1 MPTTIARLFGCCTQ
15 PDTLEHP
22 SPTQNSSAPKV
33 LPRHARVP
41 VGHIDLS
48 RDLMEAGVDLPHDK
62 LFCARANTAEQR
74 EVMAFLGYCRPGTV
88 PRALAIDLIDT
99 GRNRAAFLG
108 ALHLMRAGVIDPTIP
123 DIAQWPGEN
132 WLNHIAR
139 HGREAPPHGTHG
151 THGETISLAQRIDCL
166 LAVGLGG
173 YTRAIGG
180 HTAIFSAAQ
189 ADNLEALSAIANREQ
204 ASGALRP
211 VQPLHAAAQAG
222 KLAALRTAL
231 RRGADPDQA
240 DADGA
245 TTLQF
250 ASANSHLEAM
260 RLLLDHG
267 ASCNRQDM
275 MQQAPAHLAAQFN
288 RTGAIRLLNQY
299 GADLNLRGSLD
310 DTPLHF
316 AVYHNSSEAMK
327 ALVDCGAN
335 TRLRNRE
342 DETPLEMAVRLGRDA
357 MANWLAANEH
367 TDTGRVA
374 AASR

>member
-1 MPTTIARLFGCCTQ
+1 M
-15 PDTLEHP
+15 
-22 SPTQNSSAPKV
+22 
-33 LPRHARVP
+33 
-41 VGHIDLS
+41 
-48 RDLMEAGVDLPHDK
+48 
-62 LFCARANTAEQR
+62 
-74 EVMAFLGYCRPGTV
+74 
-88 PRALAIDLIDT
+88 
-99 GRNRAAFLG
+99 
-108 ALHLMRAGVIDPTIP
+108 
-123 DIAQWPGEN
+123 
-132 WLNHIAR
+132 
-139 HGREAPPHGTHG
+139 
-151 THGETISLAQRIDCL
+151 
-166 LAVGLGG
+166 GLGG

-211 VQPLHAAAQAG
+211 TRPLLAAAQAG
-222 KLAALRTAL
+222 NTAALRTAL

-245 TTLQF
+245 TALQF

-267 ASCNRQDM
+267 ASCNLQDKM
-275 MQQAPAHLAAQFN
+275 GQAPAHLAAQFN

-316 AVYHNSSEAMK
+316 AVYHNSSETMK
-327 ALVDCGAN
+327 ALVACGAN

-342 DETPLEMAVRLGRDA
+342 GQTPLEMAVRLGRHA

-367 TDTGRVA
+367 KDTGRVA